1 MQDFH
6 APIRHRAFIPVAQYW
21 MIASF
26 SGGSHPDSP
35 HSFTRDSA
43 SSPADEAAPD
53 GRSPSRWSCLLP
65 SRSSL
70 TLILIPTSLL
80 AIGTGGFSAL
90 EPDWTVLDCL
100 YFSIVALSGVGYGC
114 ITPSSFHSRRFCF
127 IYLLLGVPAFPV
139 TTSLLLDP
147 AYACVH
153 RMVMGPVKRLA
164 VAVLERTGAAQT
176 LLRDDPLRPP
186 PVAFYLLRGVM
197 STYLLNTL
205 LCSLAA
211 LPILLFEGG
220 EFGDSLR
227 PNGDQQLQMLSATYF
242 TFVTASTV
250 GFGDVCPVSQAARA
264 YTLVV
269 VVCGVAAMG
278 HLISKLGS
286 DYAEWQ
292 RLTVR
297 AGQLRRQLDAALI
310 QGLDTT
316 GRGIAAW
323 SKSALG
329 EAMAVH
335 QRLL

>member
-1 MQDFH
+1 
-6 APIRHRAFIPVAQYW
+6 

-26 SGGSHPDSP
+26 SGGSHPDGP

-43 SSPADEAAPD
+43 SSPAEEAASD
-53 GRSPSRWSCLLP
+53 GRPPSRCSCLLP
-65 SRSSL
+65 SRPSL
-70 TLILIPTSLL
+70 ALILIPTSLL

-153 RMVMGPVKRLA
+153 RIVMGPAKRLA

-250 GFGDVCPVSQAARA
+250 GFGDVCPVSQGARA